1 MEFKGTQGNWTVK
14 DNFREPNILNED
26 NCVIF
31 THNKDCNDI
40 DEDLIKY
47 YSHNKMMANVKL
59 AAAAPDLLKALIKVE
74 KIYSDIERLVDG
86 EVKEMLEQTR
96 EAINKALN

>member
-1 MEFKGTQGNWTVK
+1 MEFKGTKGEWRVQ
-14 DNFREPNILNED
+14 DNFREPTISNED

-31 THNKDCNDI
+31 SHNKDCTDI

-59 AAAAPDLLKALIKVE
+59 AAASPELLAFA
-74 KIYSDIERLVDG
+74 IEMVRRYPNSPWIT
-86 EVKEMLEQTR
+86 EQGT